1 VFNNRLHDAESHALG
16 IVSEGSGMID
26 GLFIYNNTIFQNG
39 ADGILIYNWLEHNGY
54 PNLQPL
60 ARNIQIFNNTLYR
73 NNLLNNSSYG
83 GIDLDHDFVTDVRIF
98 NNISFGNY
106 ANQIRDRSNR
116 TTAVRIEGNVTAD
129 PLFRSISTADFSVTS
144 GSPAIDVGL
153 TNPPALML
161 NGQSYPF
168 DFDAT
173 STRRSASPDVGA
185 LESSPGTGTPAFIA
199 ALNARLGI
207 ASTSTTTPTT
217 TTPTTTTP
225 TVTSPTTPTTT
236 APPPTSPR
244 RIRVKSK

>member
-1 VFNNRLHDAESHALG
+1 MIYVDAGGSTLRYPQTYKSVPGTLQNIHVFNNRLHDAESHALG

-116 TTAVRIEGNVTAD
+116 TEHVRIENNMDSD
-129 PLFRSISTADFSVTS
+129 PLFLAAERGDFRVASTSDAIGRAVSDAPPIAFSGRT
-144 GSPAIDVGL
+144 
-153 TNPPALML
+153 
-161 NGQSYPF
+161 YPF
-168 DFDAT
+168 DFD
-173 STRRSASPDVGA
+173 SSGLLRSSAPELGSFEYDPEPGPSAFLSA
-185 LESSPGTGTPAFIA
+185 LSSGFAVA
-199 ALNARLGI
+199 APSGD
-207 ASTSTTTPTT
+207 
-217 TTPTTTTP
+217 
-225 TVTSPTTPTTT
+225 
-236 APPPTSPR
+236 
-244 RIRVKSK
+244 